1 VSSAPDTESDSDEA
15 YCPACNQSFS
25 LDHEFCPND
34 GVKLVKLKAGPDM
47 LIGRVFDNRYE
58 IRSALGH
65 GGMGTVYRAWQ
76 RSIDRDVAIKVI
88 HPKLATVRAVAKR
101 FLREAR
107 LSSRLGQANI
117 VNVYDFGQSEDGIL
131 YFVMEL
137 LRGHTLSKELESQKP
152 LALRRIVTITA
163 QICDGLDHAH
173 TQGIIHRDLKP
184 GNIVILDE
192 PPGRDAIKLLDFG
205 LAKSLVADQTSL
217 VTQTDALLGTPLYMP
232 PEQILGK
239 PTDQRA
245 DLYSLGCILFQMA
258 SGRPPFVGDNINI
271 TLASHV
277 QAVPPP
283 LPLAVP
289 PSLVALITKLMM
301 KDPADRVATAR
312 EVRALIEQIALP
324 ATTGEHPLADSIPM
338 VSLSMLQSSSVASV
352 GPIAPST
359 TEPNLQAP
367 PISGLSI
374 APRAR
379 RRWWLP
385 LLALVAVGAIGF
397 FIVKTQS
404 GRTAA
409 VATDAATGL
418 PASADTAPMT
428 LEEAAVAEPVAEPVI
443 DAAEEPDAPPDAKP
457 RAPDTRIRRPP
468 PDTRVRVP
476 PPPDAGVRVT
486 SDAPAPVATPPDA
499 PPPKEPF
506 IDIMP
511 INPTPTPAPAPKPK
525 K

>member
-1 VSSAPDTESDSDEA
+1 MSSAPDTETDSDEA
-15 YCPACNQSFS
+15 YCPACNNSFS

-34 GVKLVKLKAGPDM
+34 GVKLVKLKSGPDM

-58 IRSALGH
+58 IKSALGH

-131 YFVMEL
+131 YLVMEL
-137 LRGHTLSKELESQKP
+137 LRGHTLSRELESQKP
-152 LALRRIVTITA
+152 LPLRRIVTITQ

-173 TQGIIHRDLKP
+173 SQGIIHRDLKP

-205 LAKSLVADQTSL
+205 LAKSLIADQTSL

-277 QAVPPP
+277 QMPTPP

-289 PSLVALITKLMM
+289 PSLTSLITKLME
-301 KDPADRVATAR
+301 KDPANRIASAR
-312 EVRALIEQIALP
+312 EVRAILKQIKGLAS
-324 ATTGEHPLADSIPM
+324 GEHPQVDSAPL
-338 VSLSMLQSSSVASV
+338 VSLSMLQSSVAPMAPTTTNPNIAVPVSNLSSV
-352 GPIAPST
+352 P
-359 TEPNLQAP
+359 PN
-367 PISGLSI
+367 
-374 APRAR
+374 AR

-385 LLALVAVGAIGF
+385 LLALVAVAAIVF
-397 FIVKTQS
+397 VILKTQA
-404 GRTAA
+404 GRNGVAAAALDANGGPITPDVSAQAEAGVVDGA
-409 VATDAATGL
+409 VADA
-418 PASADTAPMT
+418 
-428 LEEAAVAEPVAEPVI
+428 
-443 DAAEEPDAPPDAKP
+443 EPDAGLPIDARRRAPPPDA
-457 RAPDTRIRRPP
+457 RSRPQP
-468 PDTRVRVP
+468 LR
-476 PPPDAGVRVT
+476 PDAGVRPV
-486 SDAPAPVATPPDA
+486 DANMLPMATPDA
-499 PPPKEPF
+499 RVAP
-506 IDIMP
+506 ID
-511 INPTPTPAPAPKPK
+511 AKPK
-525 K
+525 LDIIRDAR